1 MVSVRIMLSSWE
13 PPIVSVYRNRTD
25 DLRITWG
32 LVPRSQ
38 GMTCTDDTADRALG
52 ADCIGVSLPL
62 VPRPVPR
69 VIPVM
74 RSERRSPF
82 DRPSL
87 GYEQRDARLWHLG
100 RSLVTLLASGTGSAS
115 RVRRQADPDR
125 RAYRGKLGSVR
136 ISTFR
141 RPRAMHM
148 AVMQVFRAASISA
161 RGYAPPRDIS
171 SSNEG
176 GG

>member
-1 MVSVRIMLSSWE
+1 MAA
-13 PPIVSVYRNRTD
+13 
-25 DLRITWG
+25 
-32 LVPRSQ
+32 
-38 GMTCTDDTADRALG
+38 MTLIALG
-52 ADCIGVSLPL
+52 FAATCSTT
-62 VPRPVPR
+62 RSTA
-69 VIPVM
+69 IPVM

-82 DRPSL
+82 DRLSL

-100 RSLVTLLASGTGSAS
+100 RSLVTALASGTGSAS

-125 RAYRGKLGSVR
+125 KAYRGKLGSVC

-161 RGYAPPRDIS
+161 RGYAPPRDIP